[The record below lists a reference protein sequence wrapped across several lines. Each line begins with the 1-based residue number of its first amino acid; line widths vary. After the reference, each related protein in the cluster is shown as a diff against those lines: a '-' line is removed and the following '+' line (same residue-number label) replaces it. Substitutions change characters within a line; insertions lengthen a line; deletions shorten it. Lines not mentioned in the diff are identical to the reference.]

1 MEYGRHFMFNFCLI
15 EIQVVAPPAIEQ
27 NSSCAPPTIE
37 QNSSCGPH
45 QPLNTIKV
53 VAPSLIEQNSSC
65 GFTTH

>member
-27 NSSCAPPTIE
+27 NSSC
-37 QNSSCGPH
+37 GPH
-45 QPLNTIKV
+45 QPLNKIQV

-65 GFTTH
+65 GFTAH